1 MRNDLTVDLLVL
13 VLLVYVIV
21 AVHYLA
27 DKFGLVV

>member
-13 VLLVYVIV
+13 VLLVYTIV

-27 DKFGLVV
+27 DKL